1 MVVTLVFTF
10 IKFKKKKSFSIG
22 QSIYV
27 WDTVF
32 IGGCITSVWVTLPLS
47 RLNQVDEFLPWTFT
61 WSYWCARKL
70 KVRLTDGTR
79 SRWCELSSEEFKVP
93 SNGQMRKTLLIQN
106 PQFPFKNPRQFIKKL
121 LSPIPEYNPK

>member
-32 IGGCITSVWVTLPLS
+32 IGGCITSV
-47 RLNQVDEFLPWTFT
+47 
-61 WSYWCARKL
+61 
-70 KVRLTDGTR
+70 
-79 SRWCELSSEEFKVP
+79 
-93 SNGQMRKTLLIQN
+93 
-106 PQFPFKNPRQFIKKL
+106 
-121 LSPIPEYNPK
+121 